1 MTKIEF
7 AFEKAVNFLEK
18 QQITQD
24 NNSLTS
30 RIFFWDNKFED
41 KINAYELAA
50 LALENP
56 STFFELSREEIQRIC
71 LSYFPFVGK
80 MREQL

>member
-30 RIFFWDNKFED
+30 RIFQDCD
-41 KINAYELAA
+41 DDT
-50 LALENP
+50 P
-56 STFFELSREEIQRIC
+56 SVDDDSSSIEYGRGRFYAKQRNRPFFC
-71 LSYFPFVGK
+71 LRFD
-80 MREQL
+80 